1 MIFLILSI
9 SLFLTL
15 GGGGA
20 PIQDKGGLPIANLLK
35 VTKGEKGPSQS
46 QEGKRVKNIT
56 SGAHTNYDDDMH
68 VNDGDCGSRVGH
80 TRNGLP
86 ISHSSANS
94 GNNRGHYRDSN
105 NAQEEENNMAIHRQE
120 RPSGYDSLHT
130 GGNHNISNSRDS
142 NSRDQRGAP
151 SGAYSPSSSSPK
163 KFMGSLREM
172 NGLGDRERE
181 LKLR

>member
-9 SLFLTL
+9 SLFPTL

-20 PIQDKGGLPIANLLK
+20 PLRDKGGLPIAKLLK

-46 QEGKRVKNIT
+46 QEGKRVKNIN

-68 VNDGDCGSRVGH
+68 ENDDDCGSRVGYK
-80 TRNGLP
+80 RNGLP
-86 ISHSSANS
+86 TSNSNANS
-94 GNNRGHYRDSN
+94 GNNGGHYRESN
-105 NAQEEENNMAIHRQE
+105 NTQEEENNLVIHRQE
-120 RPSGYDSLHT
+120 RPLGYDSLHT
-130 GGNHNISNSRDS
+130 GSNHNISYSRDS

-151 SGAYSPSSSSPK
+151 PGAYSPSSSSPK